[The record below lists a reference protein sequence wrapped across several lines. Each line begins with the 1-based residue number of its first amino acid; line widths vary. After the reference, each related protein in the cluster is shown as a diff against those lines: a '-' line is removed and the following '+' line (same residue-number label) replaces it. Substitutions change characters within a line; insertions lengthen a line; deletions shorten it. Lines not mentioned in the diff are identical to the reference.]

1 MIKYYMVI
9 TMSKYFDKLMNFKDK
24 TFKEQA
30 LIDGVPIIKDES
42 LKLLIFLL
50 KFINAK
56 RVLEIGTAV
65 GFSAVNMALEAG
77 VIVDT
82 IEKDKKMYNNALK
95 NVSDNKLENKINV
108 YNYDALEFPISLIE
122 NNKYDLIFIDAA
134 KAQYQKFF
142 EKYESLLADG
152 GIIVSDNLLF
162 HGFVDAYDENIEIEG
177 SRNLKALVRK
187 IDRFNKWLLNNDEYD
202 TTFLDIGDGIAISK
216 KVNK

>member
-1 MIKYYMVI
+1 MVI

>member
-1 MIKYYMVI
+1 MVI

-30 LIDGVPIIKDES
+30 LIDGVPIIKDET

-162 HGFVDAYDENIEIEG
+162 HGFVDAYDQNIEIEG

>member
-1 MIKYYMVI
+1 MVI

-216 KVNK
+216 KINK

>member
-1 MIKYYMVI
+1 MVI

-50 KFINAK
+50 KFIDAK

>member
-1 MIKYYMVI
+1 M
-9 TMSKYFDKLMNFKDK
+9 
-24 TFKEQA
+24 
-30 LIDGVPIIKDES
+30 
-42 LKLLIFLL
+42 
-50 KFINAK
+50 
-56 RVLEIGTAV
+56 EIGPAV

-142 EKYESLLADG
+142 EKYENLLADG

>member
-1 MIKYYMVI
+1 MVI

-142 EKYESLLADG
+142 EKYENLLADG

>member
-1 MIKYYMVI
+1 M
-9 TMSKYFDKLMNFKDK
+9 
-24 TFKEQA
+24 
-30 LIDGVPIIKDES
+30 
-42 LKLLIFLL
+42 IFLL

-65 GFSAVNMALEAG
+65 GFSAINMALEAG

>member
-1 MIKYYMVI
+1 
-9 TMSKYFDKLMNFKDK
+9 MSKYFDKLMNFKDK

-216 KVNK
+216 KINK

>member
-1 MIKYYMVI
+1 MVI
-9 TMSKYFDKLMNFKDK
+9 IMSKYFDKLMNFKDK

-42 LKLLIFLL
+42 LKLIIFLL

-65 GFSAVNMALEAG
+65 GFSAVNMAIETG

-82 IEKDKKMYNNALK
+82 IEKETKMYNNAIK
-95 NVSDNKLENKINV
+95 NVKDNKLESKINV
-108 YNYDALEFPISLIE
+108 YNYDALEFPIDLIE

-142 EKYESLLADG
+142 EKYEGLLAEG

-177 SRNLKALVRK
+177 SRNLRALVRK
-187 IDRFNKWLLNNDEYD
+187 IDRYNKWLLNNDQYD

-216 KVNK
+216 KITNN